1 MAKYN
6 WETIKR
12 QYVRGIKKDDGTKT
26 YPSYEDLSTLHGPS
40 KSTISSHSSNDPDGP
55 WEEQRERYL
64 KKVEQKTE
72 EKQSE
77 IEASNIVEDDLQCES
92 LGRKLIKI
100 VSKKLDQL
108 DKKLDSDEWV
118 SGIEILNTSSAARNA
133 QEIIKTS
140 QGEPSDVQQI
150 QGRVEGRYSVTM
162 SLICSDEHIENEMRL
177 LNVVGKAQGI
187 TD

>member
-12 QYVRGIKKDDGTKT
+12 QYIQGIKKEDGNKT
-26 YPSYEDLSTLHGPS
+26 YPSYEDLSELHGPS
-40 KSTISSHSSNDPDGP
+40 KSTISSHSTSDPDGP

-64 KKVEQKTE
+64 KKVEQKVE
-72 EKQSE
+72 EKKSE
-77 IEASNIVEDDLQCES
+77 IEAENIVEDDLQCES

-100 VSKKLDQL
+100 IGKKLDL
-108 DKKLDSDEWV
+108 LEKKLDADEWV

-140 QGEPSDVQQI
+140 QGEAANIQQI
-150 QGRVEGRYSVTM
+150 QGKIEGRYSVTM
-162 SLICSDEHIENEMRL
+162 SLICSDEHIEHEKRV
-177 LNVVGKAQGI
+177 LNDVGKAQGI